1 VHKLLYLKGE
11 QIYKYQLQDKIGGG
25 NFGVVWTAVD
35 MTLKT
40 DLAIKLLDQTQY
52 SIDERLLEAQ
62 IGNRLQHANVVNIKW
77 ADVIEKD
84 NVPIVVIAM
93 PFYSNGSV
101 LSQLNSQNFLDLG
114 NSIKCL
120 IDVLRGLDYL
130 HENGYYHCD
139 IKPNNILIGDKGEY
153 LISDY
158 GITCFS
164 PNHTA
169 VQPRQCYLPHTS
181 PETIIGNIYD
191 VRTDIYQLGLTAFRL
206 VNGVTEIKDDYNR
219 DRDQFQ
225 KDVLAGKVI
234 TDSKYKP
241 HVPRS
246 IRRIINKATATDPND
261 RFQTALEMRRA
272 LEKIKLMG
280 NCTAD
285 ENGNIIVLNSGCAY
299 RFEINKVTENEYE
312 LNVFKKNLKSG
323 NETKSHKYCV
333 NKLLGKNVKATIQAV
348 CFDLI

>member
-1 VHKLLYLKGE
+1 M
-11 QIYKYQLQDKIGGG
+11 QDKIGGG
-25 NFGVVWTAVD
+25 SFGVVWTAVD

-84 NVPIVVIAM
+84 NVSIVVIAM
-93 PFYSNGSV
+93 PFYPNGSV
-101 LSQLNSQNFLDLG
+101 LSQLNSQNFLDLDK
-114 NSIKCL
+114 SIKCL
-120 IDVLRGLDYL
+120 IDILRGLDYL
-130 HENGYYHCD
+130 HESGYYHCD

-164 PNHTA
+164 PTHTA
-169 VQPRQCYLPHTS
+169 VQPRQCYLPHIA
-181 PETIIGNIYD
+181 PETITNNTYD

-206 VNGVTEIKDDYNR
+206 INGATEIKDDFNR
-219 DRDQFQ
+219 DRDKFQ

-234 TDSKYKP
+234 TDSKYQPYVP
-241 HVPRS
+241 HA
-246 IRRIINKATATDPND
+246 IRRIINKAASTDPNN

-272 LEKIKLMG
+272 LEKVKLTG

-285 ENGNIIVLNSGCAY
+285 ENGNIIVINSGYAY
-299 RFEINKVTENEYE
+299 RFEVIKSSHNDYK
-312 LNVFKKNLKSG
+312 LFVFKKSLKSG
-323 NETKSHKYCV
+323 NETKAQKYCI
-333 NKLLGKNVKATIQAV
+333 NKLHNKEVKKAIQRI